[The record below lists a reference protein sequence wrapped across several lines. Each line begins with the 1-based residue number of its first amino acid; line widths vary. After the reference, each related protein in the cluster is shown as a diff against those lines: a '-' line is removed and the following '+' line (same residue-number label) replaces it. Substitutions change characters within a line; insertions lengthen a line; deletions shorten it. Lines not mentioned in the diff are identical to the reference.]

1 MWMKKRGCAM
11 ENDWRFYT
19 THEGISSV
27 RNLKLDEKNYYRM
40 KILLKNY
47 FKERFTENNKKS
59 PSLLFSIVMS
69 ISGRDREFEDS
80 PFICRVNVDE
90 QKLALSWAETTGV
103 CVTAGSKDGNSVI
116 RELYQVLK
124 KSEDNEFWE
133 L

>member
-1 MWMKKRGCAM
+1 M

-27 RNLKLDEKNYYRM
+27 RNSKLDEKNFYRM
-40 KILLKNY
+40 KIFMKNY
-47 FKERFTENNKKS
+47 FRERFAESNKKS

-69 ISGRDREFEDS
+69 ISGGRDREFEES

-90 QKLALSWAETTGV
+90 QKLALSWADTTGV
-103 CVTAGSKDGNSVI
+103 CVTADSREGNCVI

-124 KSEDNEFWE
+124 RSVDNEFWK